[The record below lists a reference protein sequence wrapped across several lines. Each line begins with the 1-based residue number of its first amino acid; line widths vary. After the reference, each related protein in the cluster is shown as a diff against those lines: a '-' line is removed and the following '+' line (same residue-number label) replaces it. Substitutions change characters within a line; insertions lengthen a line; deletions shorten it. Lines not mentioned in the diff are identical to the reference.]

1 LGSKDGNFI
10 MAVLSEEQ
18 TMLRDMAREWTK
30 KASPLSAVRKIRA
43 AGDPRGFDPATF
55 AAMAEMGWAGIII
68 PEAFGGSDFGW
79 LSLGLVLEETG
90 KTLTASPLAASALA
104 AAALAM
110 GDSEAAKAAWLP
122 RLATAD
128 AIGTLAID
136 EGPRH
141 DPAAIATTATR
152 TDTGWTISGSK
163 AFVHEAHGADLFIVA
178 ARDSDGVALFA
189 VPANAAGVTLSTRKL
204 TDSRSHAQLTLAD
217 VAVAGDAR
225 IGGASVCEA
234 VLDRARIM
242 AAAEMLG
249 MAEHSFQ
256 ITLDYLKQRV
266 QFGQILATFQALQ
279 HRMAALYTQIEL
291 LRSAVEAALAALDGG
306 GDVPALASLAKAT
319 ANDVLHLVSREV
331 IQLHGGIGMTDEYDI
346 GFYIKRARV
355 LENAW
360 GSASFHRERYAQ
372 LAGY

>member
-1 LGSKDGNFI
+1 

-30 KASPLSAVRKIRA
+30 NESPLAAFRKFR
-43 AGDPRGFDPATF
+43 GSDDPKGFDAARF
-55 AAMAEMGWAGIII
+55 DAMAAMGWAGIIV

-79 LSLGLVLEETG
+79 LSLGLVVEETA
-90 KTLTASPLAASALA
+90 KTLTPTPLAASAVA
-104 AAALAM
+104 AAALVM
-110 GDSEAAKAAWLP
+110 GDSPAMQSAWLP
-122 RLATAD
+122 RLASAE
-128 AIGTLAID
+128 AIATLAID

-141 DPAAIATTATR
+141 DPQQIATIAVR
-152 TDTGWTISGSK
+152 SGDGWTISGTK
-163 AFVHEAHGADLFIVA
+163 AFVHEAHGADLFVVA
-178 ARDSDGVALFA
+178 ARDDDGVALFA
-189 VPANAAGVTLSTRKL
+189 VPADAPGVTLSTRKL
-204 TDSRSHAQLTLAD
+204 TDSRSHAEVRMTD
-217 VAVAGDAR
+217 VAVSADAR
-225 IGGASVCEA
+225 IGGPAVFDA
-234 VLDRARIM
+234 VLDRARII

-249 MAEHSFQ
+249 MAEHSFA

-279 HRMAALYTQIEL
+279 HRMAALYTRIAL
-291 LRSAVEAALAALDGG
+291 LRSAVEAALAALDDGIGGGIGGG

-319 ANDVLHLVSREV
+319 ANDTLHLVSREV

-372 LAGY
+372 MAGY

>member
-1 LGSKDGNFI
+1 

-18 TMLRDMAREWTK
+18 TMLRDMAREWIK
-30 KASPLSAVRKIRA
+30 NESPLTAVRKVRA
-43 AGDPRGFDPATF
+43 NGDLRGFDSATF
-55 AAMAEMGWAGIII
+55 TAMAEMGWAGIII
-68 PEAFGGSDFGW
+68 PERFGGSDFGW

-104 AAALAM
+104 AAALVL
-110 GDSEAAKAAWLP
+110 GDSEAAKLTWLP
-122 RLATAD
+122 RLASAS

-136 EGPRH
+136 EGPHH
-141 DPAAIATTATR
+141 DPATIATTATR
-152 TDTGWTISGSK
+152 TADGWSLTGTK
-163 AFVHEAHGADLFIVA
+163 AFVHEAHGADVLIVA
-178 ARDSDGVALFA
+178 AHDGDGIALFA
-189 VPANAAGVTLSTRKL
+189 VPADAAGVTLATRQL
-204 TDSRSHAQLTLAD
+204 TDSRSHAQVTLAD
-217 VAVAGDAR
+217 VAVASDAR
-225 IGGASVCEA
+225 IGSAAVCDA
-234 VLDRARIM
+234 VLDRARII

-279 HRMAALYTQIEL
+279 HRMAELYTRIEL

-306 GDVPALASLAKAT
+306 GDVPAMAALAKAT

-360 GSASFHRERYAQ
+360 GSASFQRERYAQ

>member
-1 LGSKDGNFI
+1 

-30 KASPLSAVRKIRA
+30 KASPLTAVRKIRA
-43 AGDPRGFDPATF
+43 GGDPRGFDPATF

-104 AAALAM
+104 ATALVM
-110 GDSEAAKAAWLP
+110 GEGEAAKAAWLP
-122 RLATAD
+122 RLASAD

-141 DPAAIATTATR
+141 DPQAITTTATR
-152 TDTGWTISGSK
+152 TGTGWSISGIK
-163 AFVHEAHGADLFIVA
+163 AFVHDAHGADLLIVA
-178 ARDSDGVALFA
+178 AHDGEGVALFA
-189 VPANAAGVTLSTRKL
+189 VPADAAGVTLSSRKL

-217 VAVAGDAR
+217 VALAGDAR
-225 IGGASVCEA
+225 IGGAAVCDA
-234 VLDRARIM
+234 VLDRARII

-256 ITLDYLKQRV
+256 ITLDYLKQRI

>member
-1 LGSKDGNFI
+1 
-10 MAVLSEEQ
+10 
-18 TMLRDMAREWTK
+18 
-30 KASPLSAVRKIRA
+30 
-43 AGDPRGFDPATF
+43 
-55 AAMAEMGWAGIII
+55 
-68 PEAFGGSDFGW
+68 
-79 LSLGLVLEETG
+79 
-90 KTLTASPLAASALA
+90 
-104 AAALAM
+104 
-110 GDSEAAKAAWLP
+110 
-122 RLATAD
+122 
-128 AIGTLAID
+128 
-136 EGPRH
+136 
-141 DPAAIATTATR
+141 
-152 TDTGWTISGSK
+152 
-163 AFVHEAHGADLFIVA
+163 
-178 ARDSDGVALFA
+178 
-189 VPANAAGVTLSTRKL
+189 VTLSTRKL

-225 IGGASVCEA
+225 IGGASVCDA
-234 VLDRARIM
+234 VLDRARII

-291 LRSAVEAALAALDGG
+291 LRSAVEAALAALDDNGGRGG

>member
-1 LGSKDGNFI
+1 

-30 KASPLSAVRKIRA
+30 NESPLGAFRKFR
-43 AGDPRGFDPATF
+43 GSNDPKGHDTARFG
-55 AAMAEMGWAGIII
+55 AMAAMGWAAIII
-68 PEAFGGSDFGW
+68 PEAFGGADFGW
-79 LSLGLVLEETG
+79 LSLGLVVEETA
-90 KTLTASPLAASALA
+90 KTLTPTPLTASTLA
-104 AAALAM
+104 AAALVM
-110 GDSEAAKAAWLP
+110 GDSPALQSAWLP
-122 RLATAD
+122 RLARAE
-128 AIGTLAID
+128 AVGTLAID

-141 DPAAIATTATR
+141 DPQQIATVATR
-152 TDTGWTISGSK
+152 TGSDGDGGWSISGAKS
-163 AFVHEAHGADLFIVA
+163 FVHEAHGADLFVVA
-178 ARDSDGVALFA
+178 ARDSDGIALFA
-189 VPANAAGVTLSTRKL
+189 VPADAAGVTLSTRKL
-204 TDSRSHAQLTLAD
+204 TDSRSHAQVVFAD
-217 VAVAGDAR
+217 VAVTGDAR
-225 IGGASVCEA
+225 IGGAA
-234 VLDRARIM
+234 VFDALLDRARII

-279 HRMAALYTQIEL
+279 HRMAELYTRIEL

-306 GDVPALASLAKAT
+306 GDVPALAALAKAT

-360 GSASFHRERYAQ
+360 GSASFHRERYAR

>member
-1 LGSKDGNFI
+1 

-30 KASPLSAVRKIRA
+30 KESPLGAFRKFRSRSEA
-43 AGDPRGFDPATF
+43 KGFDVAAF

-68 PEAFGGSDFGW
+68 PERFGGSDFGW
-79 LSLGLVLEETG
+79 LSLGLVVEETA
-90 KTLTASPLAASALA
+90 KTLTPSPLAASALA
-104 AAALAM
+104 AAALVL
-110 GDSEAAKAAWLP
+110 GDSETAKATWLP
-122 RLATAD
+122 RLASA
-128 AIGTLAID
+128 AAVGTLAID

-141 DPAAIATTATR
+141 DPVQIATTATR
-152 TDTGWTISGSK
+152 TGTGWSISGTK
-163 AFVHEAHGADLFIVA
+163 AFVHEAHGADLLIVA
-178 ARDSDGVALFA
+178 AHDGDGIALFA
-189 VPANAAGVTLSTRKL
+189 VPTDAAGVTLATRHL
-204 TDSRSHAQLTLAD
+204 TDSRSHAEVTLSD
-217 VAVAGDAR
+217 VMVTADAR
-225 IGGASVCEA
+225 IGGGGVCDA
-234 VLDRARIM
+234 VLDGARIIT
-242 AAAEMLG
+242 AAEMLG

-256 ITLDYLKQRV
+256 VTLDYLKQRV

-279 HRMAALYTQIEL
+279 HRMAELYTRIEL
-291 LRSAVEAALAALDGG
+291 LRAAVEAALAALDGG